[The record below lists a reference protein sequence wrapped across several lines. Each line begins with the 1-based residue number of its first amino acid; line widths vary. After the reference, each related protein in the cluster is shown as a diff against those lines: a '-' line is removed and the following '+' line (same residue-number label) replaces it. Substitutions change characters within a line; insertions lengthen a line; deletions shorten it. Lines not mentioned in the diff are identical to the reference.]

1 VYAARVVL
9 LWKPTTAFCIH
20 LLALRCSNI
29 LDWLVVNGPR
39 PKNSETNKSKLEIQ
53 AVRRK
58 RKGYE
63 R

>member
-1 VYAARVVL
+1 
-9 LWKPTTAFCIH
+9 
-20 LLALRCSNI
+20 LLALGCSNI

-58 RKGYE
+58 KKKRI
-63 R
+63 